1 MNLERRHC
9 HPSADEDCN
18 VLGLI
23 ETGTDSSRDAV
34 RDPEVNVVAPISG
47 AKEILEGC
55 EAFGPHCEVWAAGLH
70 DKLPQLQTSSC
81 DRCDHERY
89 FVLFHRGATV

>member
-1 MNLERRHC
+1 L
-9 HPSADEDCN
+9 P
-18 VLGLI
+18 
-23 ETGTDSSRDAV
+23 
-34 RDPEVNVVAPISG
+34 PISG

-55 EAFGPHCEVWAAGLH
+55 EAFGPHCEVWAAGLD